1 MAVGSGVCGGVVSGS
16 AEGCAECV
24 AVTSGTDPR
33 VGVGLLTTAPVC
45 WLGWVAT
52 EEAEFERAG
61 LAGGAEALLLAG
73 AWVALTGDGGTCVGV
88 GRGVTLA
95 GGVLELA
102 VWAGPVCP
110 V

>member
-1 MAVGSGVCGGVVSGS
+1 MSGS
-16 AEGCAECV
+16 VEGCAECV
-24 AVTSGTDPR
+24 AVTSGTEPK

-61 LAGGAEALLLAG
+61 LAGGTCAVLGAEVLLLLAG
-73 AWVALTGDGGTCVGV
+73 AWVVLTGEGGICVGV

-95 GGVLELA
+95 EGVLEL
-102 VWAGPVCP
+102 VV
-110 V
+110 